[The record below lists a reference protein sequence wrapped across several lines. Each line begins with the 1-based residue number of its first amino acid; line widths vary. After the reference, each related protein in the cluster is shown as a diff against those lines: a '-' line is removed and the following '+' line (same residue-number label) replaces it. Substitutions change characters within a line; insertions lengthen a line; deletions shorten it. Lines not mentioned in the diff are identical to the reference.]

1 MGIFSGISNL
11 ADLPGSMVRDVIG
24 LDNPFDQLLDPFGEE
39 GRQTTEELTGVGGIP
54 GWLLEVGMDP
64 LTYLGGAG
72 LIKSLPKLMK
82 ARRAAK
88 GSKALFRRKARQS
101 AQGRRAGQASGLT
114 RRKKRVA
121 KKLWGTSDKAQ
132 AAGVTEELAKLAGL
146 TLKGPKGPGI
156 LSRAKGGIAAR
167 GRGLRGRAK
176 HSWRQYRRLPRST
189 QVIVAGKMSPG
200 WAEED
205 EAPMDRGDLT
215 IDRILEQY
223 PELAGFFEEEA
234 MGINEPLNLSSPLER
249 LQMNN
254 PGPEY
259 YSPSPSAFQMP
270 RMSTGDGYYPQMSA
284 PMDLG
289 Y

>member
-1 MGIFSGISNL
+1 MGIFTGLSNL
-11 ADLPGSMVRDVIG
+11 ADLPGSMFRDVVG

-64 LTYLGGAG
+64 LTYIGGAG
-72 LIKSLPKLMK
+72 LIKALPKLMK

-88 GSKALFRRKARQS
+88 GAKAIKRTRALRQARGRAGGRQS
-101 AQGRRAGQASGLT
+101 HIH
-114 RRKKRVA
+114 RKKRKVA
-121 KKLWGTSDKAQ
+121 EAVGLSPENAHL
-132 AAGVTEELAKLAGL
+132 VTEELAQGVGL

-167 GRGLRGRAK
+167 GRGLKGRAK
-176 HSWRQYRRLPRST
+176 HGWRQYRRLPRST

-205 EAPMDRGDLT
+205 EAPMDRGELT

-234 MGINEPLNLSSPLER
+234 MGISEPLNLSSPLER